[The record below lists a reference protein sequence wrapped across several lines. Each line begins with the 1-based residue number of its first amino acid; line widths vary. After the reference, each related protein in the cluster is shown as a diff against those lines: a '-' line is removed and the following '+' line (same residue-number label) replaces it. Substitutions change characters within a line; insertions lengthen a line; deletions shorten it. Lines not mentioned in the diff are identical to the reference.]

1 MINELYD
8 NSLDQDQTFSAST
21 NVFSGEDDS
30 SVTSQTFRNDY
41 TVKSGDVL
49 YASKSNMNDDFEW
62 TFPLTVLTILVLIM
76 MFLGSRY
83 IYQKY
88 VSKTLLSDKEQEAAF
103 WTNKTI

>member
-1 MINELYD
+1 M
-8 NSLDQDQTFSAST
+8 
-21 NVFSGEDDS
+21 FSGDDDDS
-30 SVTSQTFRNDY
+30 VSSQTYRNEY
-41 TVKSGDVL
+41 TVRSGDVL
-49 YASKSNMNDDFEW
+49 YANKANIKDDFEW
-62 TFPLTVLTILVLIM
+62 TFPLTVLTILVLII